1 LQNWLNGISYST
13 ERLVV
18 KWKSMLV
25 YYRIVN
31 KMAFACLAN
40 LAIFAGGLVALSTL
54 SWYKGRGPQERK
66 RVRKVVVE
74 QLA

>member
-1 LQNWLNGISYST
+1 M
-13 ERLVV
+13 R
-18 KWKSMLV
+18 V

-31 KMAFACLAN
+31 KMAFACLAS

-54 SWYKGRGPQERK
+54 SWYKGRGPQDRK
-66 RVRKVVVE
+66 QARKVVEQDTKEEALVE